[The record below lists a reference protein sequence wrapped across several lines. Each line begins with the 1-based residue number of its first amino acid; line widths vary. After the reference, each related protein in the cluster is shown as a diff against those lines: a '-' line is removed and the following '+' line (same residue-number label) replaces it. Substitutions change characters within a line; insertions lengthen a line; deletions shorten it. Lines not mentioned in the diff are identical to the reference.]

1 MVGTVGMVSIPTVG
15 RRRCQWVYT
24 WWVWWVYLWW
34 DGAGVSGYAGMC
46 ASRALAVP
54 PSHPLISTLV
64 CIVSHYNVKC
74 ITYIICIARAT
85 AQLPRMIS
93 TIVHTQ
99 HCVKCPPMY
108 WTSSLHSSAPQAF
121 WNRRHT
127 GSTQPRTDWTTL
139 QTQHYIPS
147 IVFDN
152 VIHLLHYVTLH

>member
-1 MVGTVGMVSIPTVG
+1 MMLMLMMIVGIVGIAVGMLMLMMMTTTTSGDHGDHGDDVGIVGIVGMVGIPMV
-15 RRRCQWVYT
+15 
-24 WWVWWVYLWW
+24 

-108 WTSSLHSSAPQAF
+108 
-121 WNRRHT
+121 
-127 GSTQPRTDWTTL
+127 
-139 QTQHYIPS
+139 
-147 IVFDN
+147 
-152 VIHLLHYVTLH
+152 

>member
-1 MVGTVGMVSIPTVG
+1 MLRVSLGMPMVAHGGYGGYGEYTYGGTAQVSVGIHMVGMVGIPMV
-15 RRRCQWVYT
+15 
-24 WWVWWVYLWW
+24 

-99 HCVKCPPMY
+99 HRVKCPPMY
-108 WTSSLHSSAPQAF
+108 
-121 WNRRHT
+121 
-127 GSTQPRTDWTTL
+127 
-139 QTQHYIPS
+139 
-147 IVFDN
+147 
-152 VIHLLHYVTLH
+152 